1 MITRYLLKTL
11 ALPPMLNLLIILFA
25 VLLLR
30 RWVGLRNAV
39 IGVSLLSLAIVC
51 MPITSHYLAR
61 SLERHPALDLTSI
74 ELADYEAIIVIG
86 GGRHR
91 AAPEYQGLDI
101 PKAQALERLRYAA
114 YLQRRTGLPILVA
127 GGSVREDGS
136 PESEF
141 MQRVLER
148 QFLATVRW
156 QENASR
162 TTWENAALSKHLL
175 GEENIDGVLLVT
187 HALHMPRALYSFR
200 KAGFKVRPAPT
211 IFTAHQQISVDA
223 LDFVPRASAL
233 YRSVAALHE
242 WLGLAWYHFRYD

>member
-11 ALPPMLNLLIILFA
+11 ALPPTLNFLVILLA

-30 RWVGLRNAV
+30 RWVGLRNTV

-61 SLERHPALDLTSI
+61 SVERHPALDLTSL
-74 ELADYEAIIVIG
+74 ELADYEAIVVIG
-86 GGRHR
+86 GSRHR
-91 AAPEYQGLDI
+91 AAPEYEGLDI
-101 PKAQALERLRYAA
+101 PNGRTLERLRYAA

-127 GGSVREDGS
+127 GGSVWEDES
-136 PESEF
+136 PESVF

-162 TTWENAALSKHLL
+162 TTWENAVLSKQLL
-175 GEENIDGVLLVT
+175 AEENINGVLLVT

-211 IFTAHQQISVDA
+211 IFTAHQKISIDV

-242 WLGLAWYHFRYD
+242 LLGLAWYRFRYE